1 MHSLSLPRRLWLGI
15 ALSCA
20 VVTPAWAAP
29 GQPTL
34 VSPAGELTGS
44 TMVFSWNAVPAS
56 EWYVLWVGSTVQA
69 ELQQWYSAEQAG
81 CASGGTCSANLT
93 LGLAP
98 GPYFWFVAA
107 YNSTG
112 LGPWSASKAFSVE
125 ESDADVEPEAVE
137 RPAVHARLQWIGC
150 PRQRNRPRLGTDSLG
165 REHRLR
171 EPGLPVQP
179 GLTRRP
185 PRVAR
190 ALRRRADL
198 GVGAGNHSRWTDGAL
213 QSRQS
218 VYVLDRDGLWRQRS
232 HCRRLI
238 RSFHPPGTQGEFE
251 AALVREGQRQRAGGV
266 SRARCE
272 SRPERAASG

>member
-112 LGPWSASKAFSVE
+112 LGPWSASKAFSVKDPTPTWSRKLSNDRRFTLVFSGLAVLDNE
-125 ESDADVEPEAVE
+125 TGLVWERTPSAANTDFANLGYQCNLVSLDGRRGWRAPSVAELISVSEP
-137 RPAVHARLQWIGC
+137 
-150 PRQRNRPRLGTDSLG
+150 GTIPGGPTGPFSLG
-165 REHRLR
+165 SPSTFWTVTDYGANALIVDVSSGAFILQ
-171 EPGLPVQP
+171 EPKGN
-179 GLTRRP
+179 
-185 PRVAR
+185 
-190 ALRRRADL
+190 LRRRWC
-198 GVGAGNHSRWTDGAL
+198 VRGNGS
-213 QSRQS
+213 
-218 VYVLDRDGLWRQRS
+218 
-232 HCRRLI
+232 
-238 RSFHPPGTQGEFE
+238 
-251 AALVREGQRQRAGGV
+251 
-266 SRARCE
+266 
-272 SRPERAASG
+272 ERVE